1 MSETSG
7 HYLALCGGVGGA
19 KLADGLARVLRVDAL
34 TIAVNVGDDF
44 EHLGLPIC
52 PDLDTVLY
60 TLAGLAHPQ
69 QGWGRAEESWRT
81 FGELRRLGGADWF
94 QLGDLDIAL
103 HLLRRSLLD
112 SGASLSQ
119 AIAAIGRKL
128 GVQHAVTPVTD
139 EPLRTI
145 VQTDEGI
152 LPFQDYF
159 VRRRCEPRVAA
170 VNFAGAERTRL
181 APSVA
186 AALQNPALAGV
197 ILCPSN
203 PYVSINPMLAVPG
216 LRERLRACP
225 APIIAVSPI
234 VGGQALKGPAAKIM
248 QELGVVPSAG
258 VIADLYSDFVDSVL
272 VDTTDAA
279 LARSDARLLVT
290 GTVMHTTESRAA
302 LASFCVD
309 LCQRIQHRAIAR
321 TNQR

>member
-1 MSETSG
+1 MSDTTR

-19 KLADGLARVLRVDAL
+19 KLADGLARLLPPDAL

-119 AIAAIGRKL
+119 AIATIGQKL
-128 GVQHAVTPVTD
+128 GVQYCVAPITN

-145 VQTDEGI
+145 VHTNEGI

-159 VRRRCEPRVAA
+159 VRRRCEPRVTA
-170 VNFAGAERTRL
+170 VLFEGAERARL
-181 APSVA
+181 APRA
-186 AALQNPALAGV
+186 LQALQNPHLSGV

-203 PYVSINPMLAVPG
+203 PYVSINPILAVPG
-216 LRERLRACP
+216 LRERLCACRVP
-225 APIIAVSPI
+225 VIAVSPI

-248 QELGVVPSAG
+248 QELGAVPSAS
-258 VIADLYSDFVDSVL
+258 VIADMYSDFVDTVL

-279 LARSDARLLVT
+279 LARDDTRLSVT
-290 GTVMHTTESRAA
+290 ATVMNTAGSRAA
-302 LASFCVD
+302 LASFCID
-309 LCQRIQHRAIAR
+309 LCQRIQKRSMAP